1 MISLKKLE
9 LKPSEENLIQTLRS
23 DVLGRN
29 RQISIFLDLLN
40 HIDDSCTIAVDG
52 RWGCGKT
59 FFVKQTKLILDAFNP
74 ASDVADATREAVKEA
89 FKGWVHMDGENCEL
103 KPQFTV
109 YYDAWENDNNID
121 PMASLIYSIS
131 QVNESY
137 SYFDEVNYEKIKDA
151 ACNLIK
157 TISILNFG
165 ASLSID
171 KLAKIFETSNP
182 LEIQKKGHELRQK
195 TKDFLDSIFAERG
208 NRCVIFIDELDRCCP
223 DFAVQL
229 LERIKHYFDN
239 EHITFVFSV
248 NTEELM
254 NTVNRYYGEKFDS
267 GRYLNRFFDLKTRL
281 SLVNVETY
289 LKKICRV
296 TSSSGIETS
305 VKAVISLL
313 HFELREINR
322 FITICNIVKK
332 KIDDIYKMLIY
343 CDRVSLEIGLNY
355 IVPLMIGLSI
365 KNPQEYAAFTRG
377 ENEEPLI
384 NMLKLLNFSSLYEK
398 LGYDSSVNNNS
409 DRNPEERVKQ
419 LYHAIFD
426 LESKHKNITVGELII
441 DSQIRQKIF
450 DVASLL
456 SYFSDFS

>member
-1 MISLKKLE
+1 VKKLE
-9 LKPSEENLIQTLRS
+9 LKPSEENLITTLKD

-40 HIDDSCTIAVDG
+40 HIDDACTIAVDG

-89 FKGWVHMDGENCEL
+89 FKGWVYMDGENCEL
-103 KPQFTV
+103 QPQFTV

-137 SYFDEVNYEKIKDA
+137 SYFDEVNCEKIKDA

-165 ASLSID
+165 ASLSFD

-208 NRCVIFIDELDRCCP
+208 NRCVIFIDELDRCRP

-281 SLVNVETY
+281 SVVNVGPY
-289 LKKICRV
+289 LEKCCEV
-296 TSSSGIETS
+296 TDYDAIGQCAKVI
-305 VKAVISLL
+305 ISLF
-313 HFELREINR
+313 HFELREMNR
-322 FITICNIVKK
+322 LITVCNIFKK
-332 KIDDIYKMLIY
+332 KLDVFHKRMFP
-343 CDRVSLEIGLNY
+343 CDRKTLEIGICC

-365 KNPQEYAAFTRG
+365 KNPQEYTTFTQG
-377 ENEEPLI
+377 KNE
-384 NMLKLLNFSSLYEK
+384 KLLVDMIRYLDWSYLYET
-398 LGYDSSVNNNS
+398 LGYNSSSAGNTPDS
-409 DRNPEERVKQ
+409 DAGERIKQ
-419 LYHAIFD
+419 LYHALFD
-426 LESKHKNITVGELII
+426 LENKNENISIGELRI
-441 DSQIRQKIF
+441 DKIVRQEIF
-450 DVASLL
+450 NVASLL
-456 SYFSDFS
+456 SNFSDFS

>member
-1 MISLKKLE
+1 MKKLE
-9 LKPSEENLIQTLRS
+9 LKPSEENLINTLKD

-74 ASDVADATREAVKEA
+74 ASDTADTTREEVKEA
-89 FKGWVHMDGENCEL
+89 FKGWVRMDGENCEL
-103 KPQFTV
+103 QPQFTV

-137 SYFDEVNYEKIKDA
+137 SYFDEVNCEKIKDA

-157 TISILNFG
+157 TISTLHFG
-165 ASLSID
+165 ASLPVD
-171 KLAKIFETSNP
+171 KLVKIFETSNP
-182 LEIQKKGHELRQK
+182 LEIQKKGHELCQK
-195 TKDFLDSIFAERG
+195 TKDFLDSIFTERG
-208 NRCVIFIDELDRCCP
+208 NRCVIFIDELDRCRP

-239 EHITFVFSV
+239 KNITFVFSV

-365 KNPQEYAAFTRG
+365 KNPQEYTTFTQG
-377 ENEEPLI
+377 KNE
-384 NMLKLLNFSSLYEK
+384 KLLVDMIRYLNWSYLYK
-398 LGYDSSVNNNS
+398 TLGYNSSSAGNTPDS
-409 DRNPEERVKQ
+409 DAGERIKQ
-419 LYHAIFD
+419 LYHALFD
-426 LESKHKNITVGELII
+426 LENKNENISIGELRI
-441 DSQIRQKIF
+441 DKIVRQEIF
-450 DVASLL
+450 NVASLL
-456 SYFSDFS
+456 SNFSDFS

>member
-1 MISLKKLE
+1 M
-9 LKPSEENLIQTLRS
+9 
-23 DVLGRN
+23 
-29 RQISIFLDLLN
+29 LL
-40 HIDDSCTIAVDG
+40 HI
-52 RWGCGKT
+52 
-59 FFVKQTKLILDAFNP
+59 
-74 ASDVADATREAVKEA
+74 
-89 FKGWVHMDGENCEL
+89 
-103 KPQFTV
+103 
-109 YYDAWENDNNID
+109 
-121 PMASLIYSIS
+121 
-131 QVNESY
+131 
-137 SYFDEVNYEKIKDA
+137 
-151 ACNLIK
+151 
-157 TISILNFG
+157 
-165 ASLSID
+165 
-171 KLAKIFETSNP
+171 
-182 LEIQKKGHELRQK
+182 
-195 TKDFLDSIFAERG
+195 
-208 NRCVIFIDELDRCCP
+208 
-223 DFAVQL
+223 
-229 LERIKHYFDN
+229 
-239 EHITFVFSV
+239 
-248 NTEELM
+248 
-254 NTVNRYYGEKFDS
+254 
-267 GRYLNRFFDLKTRL
+267 
-281 SLVNVETY
+281 
-289 LKKICRV
+289 